1 MEQADADVARQQRDA
16 MSHRVD
22 VVPANLADSIQQTAV
37 TDAQS
42 SDDRE
47 TLSHRIDDQAAE
59 SGEVNEGQVECQWED
74 YGVCTFHGWLSMGK
88 GLYWS
93 AWHRVD
99 GQIRCSTEVFGDAC
113 PRCAKVCI
121 CRA

>member
-1 MEQADADVARQQRDA
+1 MGEQADADVARQQRDA

-22 VVPANLADSIQQTAV
+22 VVSANLADSIQQTSV

-47 TLSHRIDDQAAE
+47 ALSHRIDDLAAE

-74 YGVCTFHGWLSMGK
+74 YGFCTCHGWVSMVI
-88 GLYWS
+88 S
-93 AWHRVD
+93 AAAPKFLVTLAPVVPKCAYVVR
-99 GQIRCSTEVFGDAC
+99 DAS
-113 PRCAKVCI
+113 R
-121 CRA
+121 